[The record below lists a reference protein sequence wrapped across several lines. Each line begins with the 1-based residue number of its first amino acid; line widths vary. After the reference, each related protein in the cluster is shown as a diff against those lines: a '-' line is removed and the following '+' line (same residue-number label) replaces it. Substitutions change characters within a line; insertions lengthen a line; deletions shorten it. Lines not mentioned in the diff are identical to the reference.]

1 MKDIIHQALNEA
13 RVRNARLIN
22 VLRLATMSSLLLIHT
37 VVPQYTADATGMR
50 VEVGLVVATALAVL
64 LWRVGLHSD
73 TAARRSAL
81 AVPLLDMPTAFMIQ
95 WVSMSGVPGDR
106 AVANWTLAAFVCLL
120 MMSALSLG
128 RVVLVGSWLLAM
140 GLTLG
145 LQWHAQESLLGQT
158 GGVVLLAL
166 AFLVCYSQQR
176 IRVQMVER
184 LSVEH
189 EQRERLGRYFSPEV
203 ARQITDSE
211 AGLAA
216 GEAKILTVLFT
227 DLRSFTSMSE
237 GLEAAQVVPLLNGY
251 FEEMVAVVFK
261 HGGTL
266 DKYLGD
272 GLMVYFGAPLPQPDH
287 AVRAVRCALEMLRR
301 LAALN
306 RAHGLAGRP
315 ELRMG
320 IGIHTGTAM
329 VGTMGATHRQE
340 YTAIGS
346 TVNLAS
352 RLEQLSKDYEHDI
365 IVSETTRQAVAE
377 ALPLREVGTASVKGV
392 AQPLKIFTP
401 ELDLP
406 A

>member
-1 MKDIIHQALNEA
+1 MKDLILHALNEA

-22 VLRLATMSSLLLIHT
+22 VLRLSTISVLLVIHT
-37 VVPQYTADATGMR
+37 VVPQYNADATGEV
-50 VEVGLVVATALAVL
+50 VETGLVIATCLALL
-64 LWRVGLHSD
+64 LWRIGLHSGQS
-73 TAARRSAL
+73 ARRTAL
-81 AVPLLDMPTAFMIQ
+81 AVPLLDMPVAFGIQ
-95 WVSMSGVPGDR
+95 WLSMSGIPGDR

-128 RVVLVGSWLLAM
+128 RIVLLGSWLLSTA
-140 GLTLG
+140 LCLS
-145 LQWHAQESLLGQT
+145 LQWHARESPLGMT

-166 AFLVCYSQQR
+166 AFFVCFSQQR
-176 IRVQMVER
+176 IRILMVEQ
-184 LSVEH
+184 LSVEQ
-189 EQRERLGRYFSPEV
+189 ERRERLGRYFSPEV

-216 GEAKILTVLFT
+216 GQAKILTVLFT
-227 DLRSFTSMSE
+227 DLRSFTAMAE
-237 GLEAAQVVPLLNGY
+237 RLETAQVVPLLNAY

-272 GLMVYFGAPLPQPDH
+272 GLMIYFGAPLPQPDH
-287 AVRAVRCALEMLRR
+287 AARALRCALDMMER
-301 LAALN
+301 LQALN
-306 RAHGLAGRP
+306 HVHGLEGRP

-320 IGIHTGTAM
+320 IGIHTGTAV
-329 VGTMGATHRQE
+329 VGTMGASHRQD

-352 RLEQLSKDYEHDI
+352 RMEQLTKDYEVDI
-365 IVSETTRQAVAE
+365 IVSQATQQAVAGT
-377 ALPLREVGTASVKGV
+377 LSLREVGMASVKGV
-392 AQPLKIFTP
+392 ADPLKIFTP
-401 ELDLP
+401 